1 MANTQHIAIF
11 KLASLLNSQL
21 SPTAIY
27 ALFVVF
33 QLNMVEWLFV
43 FNSKQDHKF
52 VWHQLGMQ

>member
-1 MANTQHIAIF
+1 MAYTQHIAIF
-11 KLASLLNSQL
+11 KFASLLNSQL

-27 ALFVVF
+27 AFFVAF

-43 FNSKQDHKF
+43 LNSKQDHKF